1 MGQLQISCCF
11 SSGILKC
18 YLPSK
23 KEYFKSVC
31 LFLLFR
37 KAKILIKISVVYSI
51 FKAPYTAVS
60 CELCAN
66 QYNNIFL

>member
-1 MGQLQISCCF
+1 MGQFQISCCS

-37 KAKILIKISVVYSI
+37 KAELLTQISVVYSI
-51 FKAPYTAVS
+51 FEAPYTVVS
-60 CELCAN
+60 CELYAN
-66 QYNNIFL
+66 QYNNLFL